1 MIAAICENPPARLSD
16 VADRRMDGKANGL
29 DA

>member
-1 MIAAICENPPARLSD
+1 VTAAICQNPPGQLSD

>member
-1 MIAAICENPPARLSD
+1 MIAAICQDPPAQLSD
-16 VADRRMDGKANGL
+16 VAGWGMDGKANGL